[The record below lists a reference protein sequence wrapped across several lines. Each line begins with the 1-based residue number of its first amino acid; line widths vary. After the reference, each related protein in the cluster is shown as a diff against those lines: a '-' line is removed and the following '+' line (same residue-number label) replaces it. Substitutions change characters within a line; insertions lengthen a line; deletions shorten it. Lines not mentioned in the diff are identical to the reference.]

1 MGKNIKITHEQ
12 DTSNSTNNARFDI
25 NPHIVRQLGG
35 ELVPDDITALMELVK
50 NAYDA
55 DSPYVRIN
63 INTKGSY
70 NDEDL
75 RYPNNRGY
83 IVIEDGGFGMD
94 EATIL
99 KSWLTISYSKKRAD
113 ENNIK
118 EKTPAGRTPLG
129 DKGLGRLSTQR
140 LADCC
145 EIFTCS
151 DGSNEKLHV
160 AFDWREFDKA
170 DQLSKVPVF
179 FERVSTSQGKGTKLI
194 LTNLHRPATWEGD
207 ELATLKGQLS
217 QLISPFIENRPF
229 LVYMTVNGESINI
242 VQEFTDLI
250 NVSLAT
256 YSFSFDGKFLEISG
270 SIKAPKLIGNNTESK
285 DNYRVYIEADNGK
298 KFARYF
304 LDKKKDS
311 TCFIPTTD
319 NGILA
324 FKKRISLLSDI
335 PGLKILNGEK
345 CNPGAFH
352 GNIYDFSL
360 NDNKEGYESIFNSFS
375 EYKAFIKS
383 QTGIKIYRDGFSVFP
398 YGLGDNDWLGLRTGT
413 TSGSSFY
420 GLRSDNTVGFFAISE
435 GININLKDKTDRTG
449 FIKNEYSDNFFV
461 LAKLIIDE
469 CNNFVERIR
478 RTYNEY
484 IKENKQ
490 TRSKIKTVSDAY
502 SLMNDTGKTSC
513 EIYETIEPIKKEL
526 TCIHDKTQ
534 KLYETKKGGT
544 LFAKEE
550 DKEVSALLNDVQA
563 LLAKATT
570 LLNSIEGILQKSQ
583 QLGDALDII
592 KPKISVLE
600 QQLQDFSELAAIGLT
615 SESISHELGQIIDRL
630 SEKNRQFK
638 SKIAH
643 SLFNEKDARLLSGY
657 INTAI
662 NGLKIQLKHI
672 DPTLRYTKEQKEEI
686 ALARFFELEEM
697 PYFQNSF
704 EAYDIKHDIVSKA
717 DFAIKMNKGRLIQI
731 IDNIINNSLYWIKDR
746 KDQELSYIPIISI
759 VIEKP
764 WIYIFDNG
772 YGVASSVED
781 SLFEPFVTTK
791 PRGKGRGL
799 GLFIISQLL
808 DAVGCSIMLE
818 HQRNEYNKRYIFAI
832 NLSNVL
838 IW

>member
-1 MGKNIKITHEQ
+1 M
-12 DTSNSTNNARFDI
+12 
-25 NPHIVRQLGG
+25 
-35 ELVPDDITALMELVK
+35 
-50 NAYDA
+50 
-55 DSPYVRIN
+55 
-63 INTKGSY
+63 
-70 NDEDL
+70 
-75 RYPNNRGY
+75 
-83 IVIEDGGFGMD
+83 
-94 EATIL
+94 
-99 KSWLTISYSKKRAD
+99 
-113 ENNIK
+113 
-118 EKTPAGRTPLG
+118 
-129 DKGLGRLSTQR
+129 
-140 LADCC
+140 
-145 EIFTCS
+145 
-151 DGSNEKLHV
+151 
-160 AFDWREFDKA
+160 
-170 DQLSKVPVF
+170 
-179 FERVSTSQGKGTKLI
+179 
-194 LTNLHRPATWEGD
+194 TNLLRPATWEGD
-207 ELATLKGQLS
+207 ELATLKGQLP

-256 YSFSFDGKFLEISG
+256 YSFSFDGKILEISG

-324 FKKRISLLSDI
+324 FKKRISLLFDI

-420 GLRSDNTVGFFAISE
+420 VLRSDNTVGFFAISE

-526 TCIHDKTQ
+526 TYIHDKTL

-550 DKEVSALLNDVQA
+550 DREVSALLNEIQA

-570 LLNSIEGILQKSQ
+570 LLNSIESILQKSQ

-643 SLFNEKDARLLSGY
+643 SLFNENDARLLSGY

-686 ALARFFELEEM
+686 ALAKFFELEEM

-704 EAYDIKHDIVSKA
+704 EAYDIKHNIVSKV
-717 DFAIKMNKGRLIQI
+717 DFSIKMNKGRLIQI

-746 KDQELSYIPIISI
+746 KGQEPSYIPIISI

-838 IW
+838 V

>member
-1 MGKNIKITHEQ
+1 MLRSYLLENRRLT
-12 DTSNSTNNARFDI
+12 DI
-25 NPHIVRQLGG
+25 VGR
-35 ELVPDDITALMELVK
+35 
-50 NAYDA
+50 
-55 DSPYVRIN
+55 
-63 INTKGSY
+63 
-70 NDEDL
+70 
-75 RYPNNRGY
+75 Y
-83 IVIEDGGFGMD
+83 IVKMVEV
-94 EATIL
+94 IL
-99 KSWLTISYSKKRAD
+99 
-113 ENNIK
+113 
-118 EKTPAGRTPLG
+118 G
-129 DKGLGRLSTQR
+129 
-140 LADCC
+140 C
-145 EIFTCS
+145 
-151 DGSNEKLHV
+151 
-160 AFDWREFDKA
+160 
-170 DQLSKVPVF
+170 
-179 FERVSTSQGKGTKLI
+179 LI
-194 LTNLHRPATWEGD
+194 CFRN
-207 ELATLKGQLS
+207 
-217 QLISPFIENRPF
+217 
-229 LVYMTVNGESINI
+229 
-242 VQEFTDLI
+242 QEFTELI

-256 YSFSFDGKFLEISG
+256 YSFSFDGKILEISG

-335 PGLKILNGEK
+335 SGLKILNGEK

-398 YGLGDNDWLGLRTGT
+398 YGLGDNDWLGLRTGA

-435 GININLKDKTDRTG
+435 GVNINLKDKTDRTG

-526 TCIHDKTQ
+526 TSIHDKTL

-550 DKEVSALLNDVQA
+550 DREVSALLNDVQA

-643 SLFNEKDARLLSGY
+643 SLFNENDARLLSGY

-662 NGLKIQLKHI
+662 NGLKVQLKHI

-686 ALARFFELEEM
+686 ALVKFFELEEI

-704 EAYDIKHDIVSKA
+704 EAYDIKHNIISET
-717 DFAIKMNKGRLIQI
+717 DFSIKMNKGRLIQI

-746 KDQELSYIPIISI
+746 KFQEPSYIPIITI

-838 IW
+838 I

>member
-1 MGKNIKITHEQ
+1 M
-12 DTSNSTNNARFDI
+12 
-25 NPHIVRQLGG
+25 
-35 ELVPDDITALMELVK
+35 
-50 NAYDA
+50 
-55 DSPYVRIN
+55 
-63 INTKGSY
+63 
-70 NDEDL
+70 
-75 RYPNNRGY
+75 
-83 IVIEDGGFGMD
+83 
-94 EATIL
+94 
-99 KSWLTISYSKKRAD
+99 
-113 ENNIK
+113 
-118 EKTPAGRTPLG
+118 
-129 DKGLGRLSTQR
+129 
-140 LADCC
+140 
-145 EIFTCS
+145 
-151 DGSNEKLHV
+151 
-160 AFDWREFDKA
+160 
-170 DQLSKVPVF
+170 
-179 FERVSTSQGKGTKLI
+179 
-194 LTNLHRPATWEGD
+194 
-207 ELATLKGQLS
+207 
-217 QLISPFIENRPF
+217 
-229 LVYMTVNGESINI
+229 
-242 VQEFTDLI
+242 
-250 NVSLAT
+250 
-256 YSFSFDGKFLEISG
+256 
-270 SIKAPKLIGNNTESK
+270 
-285 DNYRVYIEADNGK
+285 
-298 KFARYF
+298 
-304 LDKKKDS
+304 
-311 TCFIPTTD
+311 
-319 NGILA
+319 
-324 FKKRISLLSDI
+324 
-335 PGLKILNGEK
+335 
-345 CNPGAFH
+345 
-352 GNIYDFSL
+352 
-360 NDNKEGYESIFNSFS
+360 
-375 EYKAFIKS
+375 
-383 QTGIKIYRDGFSVFP
+383 
-398 YGLGDNDWLGLRTGT
+398 RTGT

-526 TCIHDKTQ
+526 TCIHDKTL

-550 DKEVSALLNDVQA
+550 DKEVSALLNDVQT

-638 SKIAH
+638 SKITH

-746 KDQELSYIPIISI
+746 KDQEPSYIPIISI

>member
-1 MGKNIKITHEQ
+1 M
-12 DTSNSTNNARFDI
+12 
-25 NPHIVRQLGG
+25 
-35 ELVPDDITALMELVK
+35 
-50 NAYDA
+50 
-55 DSPYVRIN
+55 
-63 INTKGSY
+63 
-70 NDEDL
+70 
-75 RYPNNRGY
+75 
-83 IVIEDGGFGMD
+83 
-94 EATIL
+94 
-99 KSWLTISYSKKRAD
+99 
-113 ENNIK
+113 
-118 EKTPAGRTPLG
+118 
-129 DKGLGRLSTQR
+129 
-140 LADCC
+140 
-145 EIFTCS
+145 
-151 DGSNEKLHV
+151 
-160 AFDWREFDKA
+160 
-170 DQLSKVPVF
+170 
-179 FERVSTSQGKGTKLI
+179 
-194 LTNLHRPATWEGD
+194 
-207 ELATLKGQLS
+207 
-217 QLISPFIENRPF
+217 
-229 LVYMTVNGESINI
+229 
-242 VQEFTDLI
+242 
-250 NVSLAT
+250 
-256 YSFSFDGKFLEISG
+256 
-270 SIKAPKLIGNNTESK
+270 
-285 DNYRVYIEADNGK
+285 
-298 KFARYF
+298 
-304 LDKKKDS
+304 
-311 TCFIPTTD
+311 
-319 NGILA
+319 
-324 FKKRISLLSDI
+324 
-335 PGLKILNGEK
+335 
-345 CNPGAFH
+345 
-352 GNIYDFSL
+352 
-360 NDNKEGYESIFNSFS
+360 
-375 EYKAFIKS
+375 
-383 QTGIKIYRDGFSVFP
+383 
-398 YGLGDNDWLGLRTGT
+398 RTGA

-435 GININLKDKTDRTG
+435 GVNINLKDKTDRTG

-526 TCIHDKTQ
+526 TSIHDKTL
-534 KLYETKKGGT
+534 KLYETKKQGT
-544 LFAKEE
+544 LFSKEE
-550 DKEVSALLNDVQA
+550 DREVSALLNEVQA
-563 LLAKATT
+563 LLVKATT

-643 SLFNEKDARLLSGY
+643 SLFNENDARLLSGY

-662 NGLKIQLKHI
+662 NGLKVQLKHI

-686 ALARFFELEEM
+686 ALVKFFELEEI

-704 EAYDIKHDIVSKA
+704 EAYDIKHNIISEA
-717 DFAIKMNKGRLIQI
+717 DFSIKMNKGRLIQI

-746 KDQELSYIPIISI
+746 KYQEPSYIPIISI

-772 YGVASSVED
+772 YGVANSVED

-838 IW
+838 I

>member
-1 MGKNIKITHEQ
+1 MGGNIKIAHEQ

-70 NDEDL
+70 NDENL

-179 FERVSTSQGKGTKLI
+179 FERVATSQGKGTKLI

-207 ELATLKGQLS
+207 ELASLKGQLS

-242 VQEFTDLI
+242 VQEFTELI

-256 YSFSFDGKFLEISG
+256 YSFSFDGKILEISG

-335 PGLKILNGEK
+335 SGLKILNGEK

-398 YGLGDNDWLGLRTGT
+398 YGLGDNDWLGLRTGA

-435 GININLKDKTDRTG
+435 GVNINLKDKTDRTG

-526 TCIHDKTQ
+526 TSIHDKTL
-534 KLYETKKGGT
+534 KLYETKKQGT
-544 LFAKEE
+544 LFSKEE
-550 DKEVSALLNDVQA
+550 DREVSALLNEVQA
-563 LLAKATT
+563 LLVKATT
-570 LLNSIEGILQKSQ
+570 LLNSVEGILQKSQ

-643 SLFNEKDARLLSGY
+643 SLFNENDARLLSGY

-662 NGLKIQLKHI
+662 NGLKVQLKHI

-686 ALARFFELEEM
+686 ALVKFFELEEI

-704 EAYDIKHDIVSKA
+704 EAYDIKHNIISET
-717 DFAIKMNKGRLIQI
+717 DFSIKMNKGRLIQI

-746 KDQELSYIPIISI
+746 KYQEPSYIPIISI

-772 YGVASSVED
+772 YGVANSVED

-838 IW
+838 I